1 MGLFGE
7 RKTKEEK
14 IQEFVDHYQL
24 QDLDKKDIEAL
35 YKLRKSNYLQAV
47 IEQNFIIIRELREI
61 NKNLE
66 DLKNK

>member
-14 IQEFVDHYQL
+14 IQDFVDRYEL
-24 QDLDKKDIEAL
+24 QDLDEKDVKTL

-47 IEQNFIIIRELREI
+47 IEQNFIIIRELKEI

>member
-14 IQEFVDHYQL
+14 IQDFIGRYQL

>member
-14 IQEFVDHYQL
+14 IQDFVDRYEL
-24 QDLDKKDIEAL
+24 QDLDKKDVETM

-47 IEQNFIIIRELREI
+47 IEQNFIIIKQLNRL

-66 DLKNK
+66 DIKNK

>member
-14 IQEFVDHYQL
+14 IQEFVESYQL
-24 QDLDKKDIEAL
+24 QELDNEDIEAL

>member
-14 IQEFVDHYQL
+14 IQEFVDRYQL

-47 IEQNFIIIRELREI
+47 IEQNFIIIRELKEI
-61 NKNLE
+61 NNNLE

>member
-1 MGLFGE
+1 MGLFGQ
-7 RKTKEEK
+7 RKTEEEK
-14 IQEFVDHYQL
+14 IQDFIGRYQL

>member
-14 IQEFVDHYQL
+14 IQEFVDRYKL
-24 QDLDKKDIEAL
+24 QDLDKKDVETL

-47 IEQNFIIIRELREI
+47 IEQNFIIIRELKEI
-61 NKNLE
+61 NNNLE

>member
-14 IQEFVDHYQL
+14 IQEFVNRYKL
-24 QDLDKKDIEAL
+24 QGLDKKDIERL

>member
-14 IQEFVDHYQL
+14 IQDFIDRYQL

-35 YKLRKSNYLQAV
+35 YKLRQSNYLQAV

>member
-14 IQEFVDHYQL
+14 IQDFIGRYQL
-24 QDLDKKDIEAL
+24 QDLDKKDVETL
-35 YKLRKSNYLQAV
+35 YKLRQSNYLQAV

>member
-14 IQEFVDHYQL
+14 IQDFIGRYQL

-35 YKLRKSNYLQAV
+35 YKLRQSNYLQAV

>member
-14 IQEFVDHYQL
+14 IQEFVDRYKL
-24 QDLDKKDIEAL
+24 QDLDKKHVETL
-35 YKLRKSNYLQAV
+35 YKLRKSNYIQAV
-47 IEQNFIIIRELREI
+47 IEQNFIIIRELKEI

>member
-14 IQEFVDHYQL
+14 IQDFIGRYQL

-35 YKLRKSNYLQAV
+35 YKLSKSNYLQAV

>member
-14 IQEFVDHYQL
+14 IQEFVDRYKL
-24 QDLDKKDIEAL
+24 QDLDKKDVEAL

-47 IEQNFIIIRELREI
+47 IEQNFIIIREPKEI

>member
-14 IQEFVDHYQL
+14 IQDFVDRYEL
-24 QDLDKKDIEAL
+24 QDLDEKDVKTL

-47 IEQNFIIIRELREI
+47 IEQNFIIIKQLNRL

>member
-1 MGLFGE
+1 MCLFGE

-14 IQEFVDHYQL
+14 IQEFVDRYKL
-24 QDLDKKDIEAL
+24 QDLDKKDVEAL

-47 IEQNFIIIRELREI
+47 IEQNFIIIRELKEI

>member
-14 IQEFVDHYQL
+14 IQEFADRYQL

-35 YKLRKSNYLQAV
+35 YKLRQSNYLQAV

>member
-14 IQEFVDHYQL
+14 IQDFVDRYEL
-24 QDLDKKDIEAL
+24 QDLDEKDVKTL

-47 IEQNFIIIRELREI
+47 IEQNFIIIKQLNRL

-66 DLKNK
+66 GLKNK

>member
-14 IQEFVDHYQL
+14 IQEFVDRYKL
-24 QDLDKKDIEAL
+24 QDLDKKDVEAL

-47 IEQNFIIIRELREI
+47 IEQNFIIIRELKEI